1 KKTPVEN
8 APVIEKKSA
17 TFFDELNLKNG
28 SKETAGEVKFLKEN
42 VYQMNSFQESVGSI
56 LKNEGVTLDEFNS
69 MRMKSASELAD
80 EQRRIMVKVR
90 ESVPTPNNDT
100 ILQKVFDGGKIENY
114 LKEDEPWNTVGG
126 FVTRAQDVK
135 QLSTLK
141 DVYGGLRLDYNGTP
155 FNVGMDKDYGIIR
168 FKTDVAEELE
178 IPYGPSM
185 EGVGAKPPAKGFD
198 NSPDPF
204 TGHGFTKDI
213 NGNII
218 PEYTMPYL
226 EPEDGAELFRV
237 NSITGEEELI
247 AKFINGRFIKI
258 K

>member
-1 KKTPVEN
+1 MNRKGNYKKWDIDN
-8 APVIEKKSA
+8 CA
-17 TFFDELNLKNG
+17 
-28 SKETAGEVKFLKEN
+28 EVWRARDA
-42 VYQMNSFQESVGSI
+42 I
-56 LKNEGVTLDEFNS
+56 
-69 MRMKSASELAD
+69 
-80 EQRRIMVKVR
+80 
-90 ESVPTPNNDT
+90 
-100 ILQKVFDGGKIENY
+100 

-168 FKTDVAEELE
+168 FKTDVAEKLD

-185 EGVGAKPPAKGFD
+185 EGIGARPPAKGFD

-226 EPEDGAELFRV
+226 EPKEGAELFRV
-237 NSITGEEELI
+237 NSITGDEELI

>member
-1 KKTPVEN
+1 
-8 APVIEKKSA
+8 
-17 TFFDELNLKNG
+17 
-28 SKETAGEVKFLKEN
+28 
-42 VYQMNSFQESVGSI
+42 M
-56 LKNEGVTLDEFNS
+56 
-69 MRMKSASELAD
+69 
-80 EQRRIMVKVR
+80 
-90 ESVPTPNNDT
+90 
-100 ILQKVFDGGKIENY
+100 
-114 LKEDEPWNTVGG
+114 
-126 FVTRAQDVK
+126 
-135 QLSTLK
+135 K

-168 FKTDVAEELE
+168 FKTDVAEKLD

-185 EGVGAKPPAKGFD
+185 EGIGARPPAKGFD

-226 EPEDGAELFRV
+226 EPKEGAELFRV
-237 NSITGEEELI
+237 NSITGDEELI